1 MIAELVAI
9 AQMLVA
15 GIPLARILDRH
26 AETREIG
33 ARVGEGFLLGA
44 GVCAAMVVALPWS
57 RGVLIAVLVIAGV
70 SAAVFANRQRAAGG
84 PAGEPPALRAS
95 FGKRSTTKRTMTAIA
110 ALVAKLPRQP
120 ITLESATSPPP
131 PTINAV
137 RYAATRIEFTGPTNS
152 TGVARIVNASTA
164 MSCVAEAI
172 AKIVMM
178 VQNGVPKFSGIA
190 AIAIMQIAI
199 ASTAVAIH
207 RR

>member
-84 PAGEPPALRAS
+84 PAGEPPALRGRS
-95 FGKRSTTKRTMTAIA
+95 FALLLILF
-110 ALVAKLPRQP
+110 ALVAIFGYALYA
-120 ITLESATSPPP
+120 TLAPPP
-131 PTINAV
+131 EFDYLADWGLKARAFFEV
-137 RYAATRIEFTGPTNS
+137 RSIDWQLLGR
-152 TGVARIVNASTA
+152 
-164 MSCVAEAI
+164 AI
-172 AKIVMM
+172 ARDTHPDYPLLLPLTYDFIAILR
-178 VQNGVPKFSGIA
+178 NGSHGIA
-190 AIAIMQIAI
+190 INSANAE
-199 ASTAVAIH
+199 
-207 RR
+207 